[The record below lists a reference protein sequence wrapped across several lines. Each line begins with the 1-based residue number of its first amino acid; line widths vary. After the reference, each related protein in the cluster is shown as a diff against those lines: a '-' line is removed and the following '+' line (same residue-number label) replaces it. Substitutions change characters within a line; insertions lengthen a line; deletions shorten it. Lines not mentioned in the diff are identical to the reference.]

1 MAFPECNNNIAPAP
15 AAPASAIAPP
25 ASVAAAS
32 STIAAVAAV
41 TTAAAAAA
49 NSGSAGASTS
59 GAAAAVSEPSAAAST
74 RLMTHRF
81 GSSLMAAP
89 STVAAVLR
97 AAHAAKEPR
106 SKDGSRHGGVG
117 GHQAVPAI
125 HNAHQ

>member
-1 MAFPECNNNIAPAP
+1 
-15 AAPASAIAPP
+15 
-25 ASVAAAS
+25 
-32 STIAAVAAV
+32 
-41 TTAAAAAA
+41 
-49 NSGSAGASTS
+49 
-59 GAAAAVSEPSAAAST
+59 VSEPSAAAST

>member
-32 STIAAVAAV
+32 TTIAAVAAV